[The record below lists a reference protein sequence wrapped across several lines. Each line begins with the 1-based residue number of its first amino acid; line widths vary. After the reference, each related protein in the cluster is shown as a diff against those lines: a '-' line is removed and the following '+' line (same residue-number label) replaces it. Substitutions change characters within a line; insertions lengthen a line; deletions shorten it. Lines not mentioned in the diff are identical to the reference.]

1 MAVEGYVLISIPVE
15 VQRELKNQGWV
26 RNSVSYGY
34 IISNA
39 FKKIDELKTENAEL
53 KLKVKQI
60 DDIQTQVTKMAT
72 SFVGAING
80 NQ

>member
-15 VQRELKNQGWV
+15 VQRELKNRGWV

-34 IISNA
+34 IISSA
-39 FKKIDELKTENAEL
+39 FKRLDELKTENTEL

-60 DDIQTQVTKMAT
+60 DNIQENISTLAT
-72 SFVGAING
+72 GLVGRFNG

>member
-15 VQRELKNQGWV
+15 VQRELKNRGWV

-34 IISNA
+34 IISST
-39 FKKIDELKTENAEL
+39 FKRLDELKLENTEL
-53 KLKVKQI
+53 KRKVQQI
-60 DDIQTQVTKMAT
+60 DNIQESISTLAT
-72 SFVGAING
+72 GLVGKING

>member
-15 VQRELKNQGWV
+15 VQRELKNRGWV

-34 IISNA
+34 IISSA
-39 FKKIDELKTENAEL
+39 FKRIDELETENTEL

-60 DDIQTQVTKMAT
+60 DDIQAQVTQMAT
-72 SFVGAING
+72 SLVGSING
-80 NQ
+80 NK